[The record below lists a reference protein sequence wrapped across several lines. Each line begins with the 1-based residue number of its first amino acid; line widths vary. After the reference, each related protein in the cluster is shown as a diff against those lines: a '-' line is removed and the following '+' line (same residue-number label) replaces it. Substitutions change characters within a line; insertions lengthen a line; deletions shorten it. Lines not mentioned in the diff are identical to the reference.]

1 MRHQFLT
8 LILIG
13 VCAMPALAQTRDSS
27 ADRRIDRLEQELRAV
42 QRRVFPDGR
51 TQSVDPEIG
60 PTRPAQTGPGVSGD
74 ALNNLIERVDG
85 LEGQLRALTSQV
97 EEQGNRSREM
107 EREIARLRSEL
118 GGRVD
123 RLEQQNG
130 AAAGPP
136 ERAGPPPSRPTP
148 RETARPAPR
157 ETAPPAE
164 AGPPAAATG
173 GADPAE
179 EAYNAGFRLWEAR
192 RFGEAQTMLEAAATR
207 HAGSRWVSWMRN
219 LAGRAHL
226 DDGRPATAAR
236 IFLANYQENPRGERA
251 ADSLYFLGQSLTR
264 LDRRAE
270 ACRVYDEL
278 AQVYPNM
285 REFIRTR
292 LPQARTDA
300 RCTSPAR
307 TR

>member
-1 MRHQFLT
+1 MRYRFLT

-13 VCAMPALAQTRDSS
+13 ACAMPAFAQTRDS

-51 TQSVDPEIG
+51 SQSVDPEID
-60 PTRPAQTGPGVSGD
+60 PARPGTTEPGISGD

-85 LEGQLRALTSQV
+85 LEVQLRALTAQI
-97 EEQGNRSREM
+97 EEQGNRNRQLEQ
-107 EREIARLRSEL
+107 EIGRLRSDL
-118 GGRVD
+118 GGRIE
-123 RLEQQNG
+123 RLEQQTG
-130 AAAGPP
+130 AVAGPP
-136 ERAGPPPSRPTP
+136 ERVTAPPPSRPTR
-148 RETARPAPR
+148 RETPAPSDPV
-157 ETAPPAE
+157 PPPLE
-164 AGPPAAATG
+164 TG
-173 GADPAE
+173 GVDPAE

-192 RFGEAQTMLEAAATR
+192 RFGEAQTALEASATR

-219 LAGRAHL
+219 LAGRAYL
-226 DDGRPATAAR
+226 DENRPATAAR

-285 REFIRTR
+285 RDFIRTR

>member
-1 MRHQFLT
+1 MRHRILT

-13 VCAMPALAQTRDSS
+13 AWAMPALAQP
-27 ADRRIDRLEQELRAV
+27 APDRRIERLEQEVRAL

-51 TQSVDPEIG
+51 SQSVDPEIG
-60 PTRPAQTGPGVSGD
+60 PARPNASGPGANGD
-74 ALNNLIERVDG
+74 AVGNLIERVDG
-85 LEGQLRALTSQV
+85 LEVQLRALTAQV
-97 EEQGNRSREM
+97 EEQGNRSREL
-107 EREIARLRSEL
+107 EREIGRLRTEL
-118 GGRVD
+118 NGRIG
-123 RLEQQNG
+123 RLEQQTG
-130 AAAGPP
+130 ATAGPP
-136 ERAGPPPSRPTP
+136 ERAAPPPSRPAQ
-148 RETARPAPR
+148 RETP
-157 ETAPPAE
+157 PPAE
-164 AGPPAAATG
+164 PAAAPAP
-173 GADPAE
+173 GANDAAE

-192 RFGEAQTMLEAAATR
+192 RYGEAQQTLEAAATR
-207 HAGSRWVSWMRN
+207 HAGSRWASWMRN

-226 DDGRPATAAR
+226 DDNRPASAAR

-307 TR
+307 PR

>member
-1 MRHQFLT
+1 MLHRFLT

-13 VCAMPALAQTRDSS
+13 ACAMPAFAQTRDS

-60 PTRPAQTGPGVSGD
+60 PSRPGTTGPGVSGD

-118 GGRVD
+118 GGRLD
-123 RLEQQNG
+123 RLEQQSG
-130 AAAGPP
+130 AVAGPP
-136 ERAGPPPSRPTP
+136 ERTGPPPS
-148 RETARPAPR
+148 RPAPR

-164 AGPPAAATG
+164 AGPPPAATG
-173 GADPAE
+173 GADAAE

-192 RFGEAQTMLEAAATR
+192 RYGEAQTALEASATR

-226 DDGRPATAAR
+226 DEGRPATAAR

>member
-1 MRHQFLT
+1 MRHRILT
-8 LILIG
+8 LILISA
-13 VCAMPALAQTRDSS
+13 CAMPTLAQTRDSP
-27 ADRRIDRLEQELRAV
+27 DRRIDRLEQEMRAV

-51 TQSVDPEIG
+51 TQSVDPEID
-60 PTRPAQTGPGVSGD
+60 PARPDPSGPGASGD
-74 ALNNLIERVDG
+74 AVGNLIERIDG
-85 LEGQLRALTSQV
+85 LEVQLRALTAQV
-97 EEQGNRSREM
+97 EEQGNRNREL
-107 EREIARLRSEL
+107 EREIGRLRTEL
-118 GGRVD
+118 GGRIE
-123 RLEQQNG
+123 RLEQQTG

-136 ERAGPPPSRPTP
+136 ERTGPPPTRPSP
-148 RETARPAPR
+148 RETPPVT
-157 ETAPPAE
+157 EPVQPPAE
-164 AGPPAAATG
+164 TGAG
-173 GADPAE
+173 DPAE

-192 RFGEAQTMLEAAATR
+192 RYGEAQTTLEAAATR

-307 TR
+307 PR

>member
-1 MRHQFLT
+1 MRHRILT
-8 LILIG
+8 LILMG
-13 VCAMPALAQTRDSS
+13 ACAMPALAQPRD
-27 ADRRIDRLEQELRAV
+27 AATDRRIDALEQQLRAV

-51 TQSVDPEIG
+51 TQSVDPEID
-60 PTRPAQTGPGVSGD
+60 PARPDATGPGVRGD

-85 LEGQLRALTSQV
+85 LEVQLRALTAQV
-97 EEQGNRSREM
+97 EEQGNRNREL
-107 EREIARLRSEL
+107 EREVARLRTEL

-123 RLEQQNG
+123 RLEQQGG
-130 AAAGPP
+130 ALAGPP
-136 ERAGPPPSRPTP
+136 ERTGPPPT
-148 RETARPAPR
+148 RPAPR
-157 ETAPPAE
+157 ETPPVETPAQ
-164 AGPPAAATG
+164 PAAGATD
-173 GADPAE
+173 AAE
-179 EAYNAGFRLWEAR
+179 EAYNAGFRLWETR
-192 RFGEAQTMLEAAATR
+192 RYGEAQTALEAAAR
-207 HAGSRWVSWMRN
+207 AHAGSRWASWMRN
-219 LAGRAHL
+219 LAGRAYL
-226 DDGRPATAAR
+226 DDNRPATAAR

-251 ADSLYFLGQSLTR
+251 ADSLYFLGQALTR

-307 TR
+307 PR

>member
-1 MRHQFLT
+1 MRHRILT

-13 VCAMPALAQTRDSS
+13 ACAMPALAQTRE
-27 ADRRIDRLEQELRAV
+27 APDRRLDRLEQELRAV

-51 TQSVDPEIG
+51 TQSVDPEISPSRPG
-60 PTRPAQTGPGVSGD
+60 PLGPGASGD
-74 ALNNLIERVDG
+74 ALANLIERVDG
-85 LEGQLRALTSQV
+85 LEVQLRALTAQV
-97 EEQGNRSREM
+97 EEQGNRNRQLEQ
-107 EREIARLRSEL
+107 EIGRLRSEL
-118 GGRVD
+118 NGRIE
-123 RLEQQNG
+123 RLEQQSG
-130 AAAGPP
+130 AAVGPP
-136 ERAGPPPSRPTP
+136 ERTGPPST
-148 RETARPAPR
+148 RPAPR
-157 ETAPPAE
+157 EAPPPVE
-164 AGPPAAATG
+164 PEPQSPAT

-179 EAYNAGFRLWEAR
+179 EAYNAGFRLWDAR
-192 RFGEAQTMLEAAATR
+192 RYGEAAQALEAAATR
-207 HAGSRWVSWMRN
+207 YAGSRWVSWMRN
-219 LAGRAHL
+219 LAGRAYL
-226 DDGRPATAAR
+226 DDNRPATAAR

-300 RCTSPAR
+300 RCTSPTRAR
-307 TR
+307 